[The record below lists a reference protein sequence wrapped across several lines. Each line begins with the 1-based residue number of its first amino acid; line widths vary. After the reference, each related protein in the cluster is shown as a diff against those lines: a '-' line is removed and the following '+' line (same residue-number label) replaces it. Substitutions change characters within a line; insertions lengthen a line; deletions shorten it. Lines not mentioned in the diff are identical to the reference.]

1 MPSRASEQQQQRG
14 AATSTTTTT
23 TMTFNDLNS
32 LHPEHRIIANAKN
45 HSPLPS
51 SLRGQGEFDKDKSLR
66 MTTATTTTQ
75 SQHNNAPR
83 GEFFSVILLH
93 ILPLL
98 AGLFLQSQ
106 FLSEKSTLSWMMPM
120 LIGHDPETRRS
131 CHCFSSL
138 STPHQ
143 IHTRFESSLCL
154 ICFR

>member
-75 SQHNNAPR
+75 SQQCP
-83 GEFFSVILLH
+83 
-93 ILPLL
+93 
-98 AGLFLQSQ
+98 
-106 FLSEKSTLSWMMPM
+106 
-120 LIGHDPETRRS
+120 TRRIFF
-131 CHCFSSL
+131 CYPAPHLALARRSL
-138 STPHQ
+138 PTITISVRE
-143 IHTRFESSLCL
+143 IHTIMDDANANWSRS
-154 ICFR
+154 